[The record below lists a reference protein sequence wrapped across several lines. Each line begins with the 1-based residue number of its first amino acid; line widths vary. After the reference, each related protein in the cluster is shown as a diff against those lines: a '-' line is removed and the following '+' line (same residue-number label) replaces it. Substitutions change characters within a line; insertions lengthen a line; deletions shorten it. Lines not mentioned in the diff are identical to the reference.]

1 MEDSRQAE
9 RPEGPEGAEQ
19 EQSAQRGAPPA
30 AGAEAGNDGRGML
43 GPPLSKESSSWP
55 ADQGLPPWPPMQP
68 QGGSLQSSPMC
79 CDWAMATERA
89 GSEVY

>member
-43 GPPLSKESSSWP
+43 GPPFSKESSLMACRSRSPPLATHAAARRQP
-55 ADQGLPPWPPMQP
+55 AIIAHVLRLGDG
-68 QGGSLQSSPMC
+68 
-79 CDWAMATERA
+79 
-89 GSEVY
+89 Y